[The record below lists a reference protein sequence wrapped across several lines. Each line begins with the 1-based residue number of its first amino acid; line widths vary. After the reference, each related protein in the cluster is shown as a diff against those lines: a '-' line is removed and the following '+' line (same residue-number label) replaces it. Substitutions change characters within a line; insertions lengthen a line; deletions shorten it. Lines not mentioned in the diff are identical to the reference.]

1 MTCRAVELSIS
12 RSPGSAWTTDEET
25 LSPAMSFVLPDRLAV
40 VANNAGLHDVTFSY
54 ALGDAVH
61 TCLYRARWK
70 PVGQPDQFV
79 SCSSGAVPGDAIEA
93 DWVALSSGGSPA
105 TITMTL
111 EETLPCDG
119 GAGGGTATGGSG
131 QGGLHVGGFG
141 GIGTG
146 GVAQGG
152 AGQGGSSAQG
162 AGGLGG
168 ASGVGGQGGLGQ
180 GGFGGA
186 GGSPG
191 TGGHGG
197 VGGNG
202 GEGGGGG
209 GISCADIVDDGDPC
223 TIDRCDRSGALVRT
237 TCSALAPTVSITLYD
252 ALSFLF
258 ETEPLVQTGVAP
270 NTIDVVAV
278 AGITGRVVGPDGLGL
293 SNVSVTILGHPEY
306 GATLTDATGRYIL
319 AVNASHRLTLDL
331 QAAGFIRAQRA
342 VEAPMQHIAHAA
354 EVMLSVANPSATFV
368 DLDALT
374 EPTPALG
381 SVESDDAGPRQGA
394 LLFAPGTSAVMRLPD
409 GPTQALPSLTVRV
422 TELTVGAD
430 GPRRMPGELPD
441 NTAYTYAVDLQAD
454 EAVAAGAEHV
464 ELSEPA
470 SYFLENFIGAPV
482 GTAVPAG
489 TYDYEQGLWVADP
502 DGRVVQ
508 VVSITGGLADLDIT
522 GDGVADSASSLEAI
536 GITEDERAW
545 LATRY
550 AVGAELWHTEISH
563 FSVIDLNNMK
573 GCPACEGPPDLP
585 VTTDDTCSAEEE
597 VASVIECTNQTFGE
611 DVPIAGTPYSLHYRS
626 DRVPGRAAARR
637 VTVPITD
644 DTVSAVLRAVVVRLR
659 VAGRQIEERVECPCF
674 PNDSLTIEWDG
685 LDLFGRT
692 THGHQPAEL
701 ELAYEYPWGSG
712 SPPPRADGL
721 TSFGT
726 WLPNLE
732 LNVDDVRNVAEI
744 RARSRLDLGRSG
756 NEVHGLGRFSLNTV
770 HAYDP
775 ASRTPV
781 PRGDGSRRRGD
792 AGAWNSARKK

>member
-1 MTCRAVELSIS
+1 MIYPFRSLSAGLAFASILSLVLSCDDTPDETVDTTSQAVTCRAVELSVS
-12 RSPGSAWTTDEET
+12 RSPGSSWTTDEET
-25 LSPAMSFVLPDRLAV
+25 LSPAMSFVLPDRLTV

-54 ALGDAVH
+54 RLGDAVH

-79 SCSSGAVPGDAIEA
+79 SCTSGAAPGDAIEA
-93 DWVALSSGGSPA
+93 GWVALSSGGSPA

-111 EETLPCDG
+111 QETLPCDG
-119 GAGGGTATGGSG
+119 GVGGGTATGGTG

-141 GIGTG
+141 GSGTG
-146 GVAQGG
+146 GVSQGG
-152 AGQGGSSAQG
+152 AGQGGSTAQG

-168 ASGVGGQGGLGQ
+168 AGGAGGQGGSSQ
-180 GGFGGA
+180 GGHGGA

-191 TGGHGG
+191 TGGEGG
-197 VGGNG
+197 VGGQGGDG

-209 GISCADIVDDGDPC
+209 GLSCADIVDDGDPC

-430 GPRRMPGELPD
+430 GPRRMPGDPD

-674 PNDSLTIEWDG
+674 PNDSLTIEV
-685 LDLFGRT
+685 GRSRPVRA
-692 THGHQPAEL
+692 HD
-701 ELAYEYPWGSG
+701 
-712 SPPPRADGL
+712 PRAPAG
-721 TSFGT
+721 G
-726 WLPNLE
+726 
-732 LNVDDVRNVAEI
+732 A
-744 RARSRLDLGRSG
+744 RARLRVPLGQR
-756 NEVHGLGRFSLNTV
+756 VAAAAGRWAHLVWHVATQ
-770 HAYDP
+770 
-775 ASRTPV
+775 
-781 PRGDGSRRRGD
+781 PRAQRRRR
-792 AGAWNSARKK
+792 AQRR